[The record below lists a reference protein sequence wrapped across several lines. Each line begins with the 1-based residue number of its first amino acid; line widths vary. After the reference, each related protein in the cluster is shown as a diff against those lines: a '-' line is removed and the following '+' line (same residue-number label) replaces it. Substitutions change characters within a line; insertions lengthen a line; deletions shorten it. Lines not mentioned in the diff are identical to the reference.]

1 MAALGGEMVSDAIKA
16 ELTDEEKIEIQEI
29 FSVEI
34 VPKLK
39 KLDARLGTI
48 SCEFAGPQ
56 YTNWM
61 IQFRSRGE
69 DFEIVDFEYDEE
81 GAGIDLDL

>member
-1 MAALGGEMVSDAIKA
+1 MKD
-16 ELTDEEKIEIQEI
+16 ELTDDEKSEIQQL
-29 FSVEI
+29 FSEEI

-56 YTNWM
+56 YAKWM
-61 IQFRSRGE
+61 VQFRSRGDE
-69 DFEIVDFEYDEE
+69 FEIVDFEFDER
-81 GAGIDLDL
+81 GAGMDLDL